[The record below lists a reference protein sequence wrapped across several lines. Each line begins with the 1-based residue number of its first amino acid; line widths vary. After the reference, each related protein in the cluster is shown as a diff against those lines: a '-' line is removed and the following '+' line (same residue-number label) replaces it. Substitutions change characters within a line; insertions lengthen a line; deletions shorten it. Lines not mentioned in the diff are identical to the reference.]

1 MQLMVVIFFQ
11 LHILTEMANRW
22 PEEYD
27 NTKKH
32 PFRTATDVT
41 IPFLHQNYA
50 LHAYNAKITN
60 DGLVNYGILTTDISA
75 NHKIYSKV
83 AKKDRHCV
91 CLQDGFGDDDTPEVL
106 AAVNDLERFLESQY
120 PGKSH
125 FEKSYIEISHH
136 EKSHHEKK
144 NSLTT
149 AASKL
154 VGPKGTTPPPQMD
167 FSEYSPLG
175 VFGVVLW
182 VSVFVFVFLARARL
196 NGFMPIMTTATSSD
210 TKEV

>member
-1 MQLMVVIFFQ
+1 MKN
-11 LHILTEMANRW
+11 HIM
-22 PEEYD
+22 
-27 NTKKH
+27 K
-32 PFRTATDVT
+32 
-41 IPFLHQNYA
+41 
-50 LHAYNAKITN
+50 
-60 DGLVNYGILTTDISA
+60 
-75 NHKIYSKV
+75 
-83 AKKDRHCV
+83 
-91 CLQDGFGDDDTPEVL
+91 
-106 AAVNDLERFLESQY
+106 
-120 PGKSH
+120 
-125 FEKSYIEISHH
+125 
-136 EKSHHEKK
+136 KK

-154 VGPKGTTPPPQMD
+154 VGPKGTTPPQMD